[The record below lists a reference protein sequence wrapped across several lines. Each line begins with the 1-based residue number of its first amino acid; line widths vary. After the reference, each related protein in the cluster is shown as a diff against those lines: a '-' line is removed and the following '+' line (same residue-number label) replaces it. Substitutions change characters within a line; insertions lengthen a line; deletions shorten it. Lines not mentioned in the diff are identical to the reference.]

1 MICKLCKKYKKTS
14 YGHDI
19 WSNTPCARL
28 RLQSITT
35 HENSCVHKDSV
46 KLELACVSTP
56 SIVETVTPPIP
67 RKGIHQAFRC
77 LYFLPKHRI
86 PHTTNYKPLLDL
98 LATLGLTTKADIHV
112 AKNATYTSDK
122 SIQECFMLCQILL
135 KIVC

>member
-1 MICKLCKKYKKTS
+1 M
-14 YGHDI
+14 
-19 WSNTPCARL
+19 
-28 RLQSITT
+28 
-35 HENSCVHKDSV
+35 
-46 KLELACVSTP
+46 STP

-122 SIQECFMLCQILL
+122 SIQEMLYALSDTIEDSMLTELKASDHIAIMFDETTDCTVTEQLAIHCHYIQKTTGRSFKVLL
-135 KIVC
+135 HESN